1 MGAPQH
7 PHVRPT
13 RGSGVAV
20 IVAVVVIGLILG
32 VLALATLVAG
42 FWLVRVVPPSTEY
55 TVETIERVEVAAEP
69 AEPDAVDLTPGAGDG
84 GPVAEPAQSP

>member
-20 IVAVVVIGLILG
+20 IVAVVVIGVILG
-32 VLALATLVAG
+32 VLALGTLVAG
-42 FWLVRVVPPSTEY
+42 FWLVQVVPPSSNY
-55 TVETIERVEVAAEP
+55 TVESIETVEVAAEP
-69 AEPDAVDLTPGAGDG
+69 VEADAVDLTPGAGDG
-84 GPVAEPAQSP
+84 GSVAEPAESP